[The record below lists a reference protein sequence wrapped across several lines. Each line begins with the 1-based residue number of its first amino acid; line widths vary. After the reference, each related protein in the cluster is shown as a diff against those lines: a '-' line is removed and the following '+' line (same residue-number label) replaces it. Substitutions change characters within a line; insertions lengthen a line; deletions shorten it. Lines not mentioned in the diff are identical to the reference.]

1 MTWNLRTP
9 RHMEDMDIRQQISF
23 LYFNM
28 DKALKNSTPGNVTY
42 IRWIEGLQ
50 IDAVKFERMQ
60 IHCCSYVFT
69 AIVIVVA

>member
-1 MTWNLRTP
+1 
-9 RHMEDMDIRQQISF
+9 
-23 LYFNM
+23 M

-42 IRWIEGLQ
+42 IWQIEGLQ

-60 IHCCSYVFT
+60 IHCCSY